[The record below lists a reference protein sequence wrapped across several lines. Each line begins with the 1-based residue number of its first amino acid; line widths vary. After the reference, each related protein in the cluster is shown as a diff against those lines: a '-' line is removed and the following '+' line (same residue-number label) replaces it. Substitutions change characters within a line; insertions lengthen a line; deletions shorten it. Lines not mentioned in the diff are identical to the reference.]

1 LSSAAQY
8 LYQEDL
14 YTIPSPVLV
23 VIPRPWHNILDS
35 EKALLA
41 KILGSVKVN
50 IDSVTIVFLE
60 RVSVDSVSAFKPR
73 RILVFGSKFSEGIN
87 PYEHVVLNNV
97 SVICADD
104 FSLLDDGK
112 KKSLWIALKQM
123 FGV

>member
-1 LSSAAQY
+1 LSSLSQY

-23 VIPRPWHNILDS
+23 VIPRAWHNILES

-41 KILGSVKVN
+41 KILGSVKLS
-50 IDSVTIVFLE
+50 IDSVAILSQEKVSLE
-60 RVSVDSVSAFKPR
+60 SVGAFKPR
-73 RILVFGSKFSEGIN
+73 KVLVFGSKFSESIN
-87 PYEHVVLNNV
+87 LYEHTVLQGV

-104 FSLLDDGK
+104 FAQLDDGK
-112 KKSLWIALKQM
+112 KKNLWLALKQM